1 MRKLLQD
8 EKILEVVSPHPVSF
22 WPYYVFFLYYI
33 IVGGYMY
40 AKYDEFL
47 QSLMNTVGIE
57 LLAEIL
63 LVAAWWLILII
74 PAIIF
79 SLLQISSK
87 WAIFYVL
94 IAVIGTYALKKQMI
108 ALGHIWLITMGVG
121 VLGFILTESYR
132 RTHKY
137 IVTNKRIIMGKY
149 MGIFGAHERE
159 ILYSKIEDLILQQ
172 GFLGKLLNY
181 GTIIPTAASGLGTGV
196 DVSRVSAGAGVG
208 VGKGGVGA
216 GAGITVGG
224 ERGVVAPRGRSW
236 FILYGVPDPQRIYD
250 LIFSQMH
257 EREAA
262 QYLQKQ
268 VELLEELVSKKKEEK

>member
-1 MRKLLQD
+1 
-8 EKILEVVSPHPVSF
+8 
-22 WPYYVFFLYYI
+22 
-33 IVGGYMY
+33 
-40 AKYDEFL
+40 
-47 QSLMNTVGIE
+47 
-57 LLAEIL
+57 
-63 LVAAWWLILII
+63 
-74 PAIIF
+74 
-79 SLLQISSK
+79 
-87 WAIFYVL
+87 
-94 IAVIGTYALKKQMI
+94 
-108 ALGHIWLITMGVG
+108 
-121 VLGFILTESYR
+121 
-132 RTHKY
+132 
-137 IVTNKRIIMGKY
+137 

-196 DVSRVSAGAGVG
+196 DASRVSAGAGVG
-208 VGKGGVGA
+208 AGKGGIGA

-268 VELLEELVSKKKEEK
+268 VELLE